1 MKNLIFVLLC
11 VTLIIGIVLS
21 LQGEKAQPVSPLP
34 NTTVTPVPSA
44 VSSVG
49 NEQLSLF
56 VPYWSLVKGTE
67 HEHTYDQLIY
77 FGIAPTINGI
87 NKQDTGYLQLDTFVA
102 GKPKGIKSL
111 LTVRMLDT
119 NTNFAI
125 LKDQEKQRSVVKE
138 AVTVAKQNG
147 FDGIMLDLEISALPF
162 DSLIKQ
168 VNTLAHNFSQEAKLQ
183 HMSFSMALYG
193 DTFYRIRPFEVKTL
207 AGYTDHIMI
216 MAYDFS
222 KANGNPGPNFPLKGK
237 ETFGYDYVTLT
248 DNFLNAVPA
257 EKLTVILG
265 LYGYDWTVD
274 EKNISQQIG
283 KARSLLE
290 IQQQIIAKCD
300 TLQCETH
307 RDASS
312 SETTIHYIDAEGDKH
327 IVWFE
332 DMESVK
338 KKQAYLRSRGI
349 TSYSLWANSYF

>member
-11 VTLIIGIVLS
+11 AALIIGIVFS

-34 NTTVTPVPSA
+34 SATVTPTLHI
-44 VSSVG
+44 VSSAG
-49 NEQLSLF
+49 KEQLSLF
-56 VPYWSLVKGTE
+56 VPYWSLIKGAE
-67 HEHTYDQLIY
+67 HDRTYDQLIY
-77 FGIAPTINGI
+77 FGIAPTTNGI
-87 NKQDTGYLQLDTFVA
+87 NRQDSGYLQMDSFVA
-102 GKPKGIKSL
+102 GKPKGVQSL
-111 LTVRMLDT
+111 LAVRMLDT
-119 NTNFAI
+119 NTNFTI
-125 LKDQEKQRSVVKE
+125 LKDQEKQRTVVKE
-138 AVTVAKQNG
+138 AFTIAKQNG
-147 FDGIMLDLEISALPF
+147 FDGVILDLEISALPF

-168 VNTLAHNFSQEAKLQ
+168 VNALALNFSKEAKLQ
-183 HMSFSMALYG
+183 QLSFSMALYG

-207 AGYTDHIMI
+207 AGYTDQIMI

-222 KANGNPGPNFPLKGK
+222 KANGNPGPNFPLRGK
-237 ETFGYDYVTLT
+237 ETFGYDYVQLT
-248 DNFLNAVPA
+248 DNFLSAVPA

-274 EKNISQQIG
+274 EKNISQQVG

-290 IQQQIIAKCD
+290 IQQKILAKCD
-300 TLQCETH
+300 ELQCETH
-307 RDASS
+307 RDTSS
-312 SETTIHYIDAEGDKH
+312 AETTIHYIDAEGDKH